1 MTRTVTIAK
10 NRPLKFFKV
19 LCHKSHKETLRYLLQ
34 QPHDW
39 LPLGELFIFHCVKP
53 KLHILDFLSLP
64 CRVFL
69 ALPWQ
74 SVQAHTN
81 IITKFSHIHKFPLSR
96 AMDAP
101 PCVHRLQ
108 QSEWSDISNVPTVI
122 LFGIQSLHG
131 CNPHGGGHQVMGT
144 YSIVVLSFFSCGIS
158 VILILTCGIAVSSSS
173 AVCGFSS
180 FWLTVFSEIRL
191 FTVLQYHL
199 FVLSFQYNMQNKH
212 SRT

>member
-1 MTRTVTIAK
+1 MSCLFFTVSNQSYISWTFCPSLAE
-10 NRPLKFFKV
+10 F
-19 LCHKSHKETLRYLLQ
+19 S
-34 QPHDW
+34 
-39 LPLGELFIFHCVKP
+39 LPLP
-53 KLHILDFLSLP
+53 
-64 CRVFL
+64 R
-69 ALPWQ
+69 Q
-74 SVQAHTN
+74 SVQPHTN